1 MMYHT
6 VSYGKWGDRMS
17 IKKVAEI
24 AGVSVST
31 VSRVLSDP
39 DHRCSSEEVR
49 QRILQAAREL
59 DYVPNEAARSL
70 KSGKAGAKQVYYI
83 DILLTRVISD
93 ENDPFFS
100 EILRLAEI
108 EIRRNSCIVSSI
120 WYRSNFSNE
129 KYCMSE
135 DVEGNAAELYKNR
148 EHRSDGLIIIGK
160 CCPRALKALEKY
172 EKNIVSI
179 NRNSTNYEVD
189 EVLCD
194 GRKIA
199 LTAIEQLVKCGHS
212 KIGYVGDCHNEMRF
226 LGYQEALTKYRL
238 DSDIDYIFDT
248 VPGEEQG
255 YKAMEY
261 FLKQSDPPTG
271 IYCAN
276 DILALR
282 KKLCKNNQLQKNDF
296 VVRAAD
302 QSLSFLFQY
311 KLNTAVCQALD
322 AKYPDA
328 TERSAVKSGYFAA
341 ASVQSVQ
348 IHYLKLTEHFA
359 PVPKRHCPFFGY
371 LRCCQI
377 QSL

>member
-31 VSRVLSDP
+31 ASRVLSDP

-108 EIRRNSCIVSSI
+108 EIRRNNCIVSSI

-135 DVEGNAAELYKNR
+135 DVEGDAAELYKNR
-148 EHRSDGLIIIGK
+148 EHKSDGLIIIGK

-276 DILALR
+276 DILAIGMLKCLGKRRNRYYTPSVVSSDDIAEAQFTKPMLTTVSLPKGEMVRFALILLLDRIAGGHKTISRLEVEGTLVLR
-282 KKLCKNNQLQKNDF
+282 ESCYP
-296 VVRAAD
+296 VSRANEPE
-302 QSLSFLFQY
+302 Y
-311 KLNTAVCQALD
+311 
-322 AKYPDA
+322 Y
-328 TERSAVKSGYFAA
+328 
-341 ASVQSVQ
+341 
-348 IHYLKLTEHFA
+348 I
-359 PVPKRHCPFFGY
+359 
-371 LRCCQI
+371 
-377 QSL
+377 